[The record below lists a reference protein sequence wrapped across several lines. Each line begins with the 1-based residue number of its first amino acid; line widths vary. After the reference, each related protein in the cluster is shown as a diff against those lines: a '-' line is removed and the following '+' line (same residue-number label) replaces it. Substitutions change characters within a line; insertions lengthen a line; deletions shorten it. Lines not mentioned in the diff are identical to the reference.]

1 VETVASGSSAS
12 TFIPTT
18 RIFPPIVDAHPHVS
32 RPRTR
37 PDVDSSILIGRR
49 GHAGGGSL
57 RGSARRQRGRGR
69 GSDRSGRVLGRDTCL
84 LPIRIEESTASPHR
98 PLPMALSPNP
108 LGRPQISTETSQSD
122 KRDPADTARSGQD
135 GITSDIQGLLQV
147 SFCSQHHFCHPVAFL
162 SFVGQVSFWDTEKY
176 LSSGRSLRVRRD
188 SILSASGMTKMML
201 RAEADLQKALK
212 AWTSAYGSIEKS
224 RSHTAIHLLSLVRDE
239 SSSHICP
246 QSLSCEACAV
256 TQPSIEP

>member
-1 VETVASGSSAS
+1 METVASGSSAS

-18 RIFPPIVDAHPHVS
+18 RIFSPIVDAHPHVS

-37 PDVDSSILIGRR
+37 PDR
-49 GHAGGGSL
+49 SL
-57 RGSARRQRGRGR
+57 PLPLPLCLRA
-69 GSDRSGRVLGRDTCL
+69 LPLKLAPPAWPL
-84 LPIRIEESTASPHR
+84 LPIRIEEPTASPHR

-135 GITSDIQGLLQV
+135 GITSDTQAPSTGKVFFGIPETHLP
-147 SFCSQHHFCHPVAFL
+147 HER
-162 SFVGQVSFWDTEKY
+162 EKCN
-176 LSSGRSLRVRRD
+176 R
-188 SILSASGMTKMML
+188 MTKMML
-201 RAEADLQKALK
+201 LAEADLQKALK
-212 AWTSAYGSIEKS
+212 AWTSAYGSIKKS

-256 TQPSIEP
+256 TQPLARTPSQSTPAARRSTASILISQRSITDVAVKDQSRTETRAPGCK